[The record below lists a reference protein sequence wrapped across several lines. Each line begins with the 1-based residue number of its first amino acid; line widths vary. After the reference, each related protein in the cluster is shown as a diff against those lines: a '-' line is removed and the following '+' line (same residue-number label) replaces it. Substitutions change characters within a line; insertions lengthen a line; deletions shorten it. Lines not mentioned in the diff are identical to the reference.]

1 MDVII
6 EAVLVQNCVG
16 FSVGHKVATFLR
28 NYLLRQDG
36 TVTSFVRA
44 LKCLHE
50 AGRYHKVALLDLYL
64 EALDPELYK
73 SRLSNHDCDNAKDK
87 SLLSDNDKLFKL
99 QKAKGLTSCEVIPV
113 ASELGAA
120 HQRDSPRSIENS
132 LFTLPEAVIWSAYT
146 LASPVPIRWEYTG
159 CYIASVQRLGS
170 GKRSLLSLATT
181 MTTYPVSSKV
191 RCLIVLNRDIK
202 LADMVHFRYYTSLS
216 SKSNYLLIEADD
228 GMVLT
233 RLLTETPIVGRY
245 ADPWPP
251 LQNSLYMLDWNSEH
265 EIGANRS
272 VKAFFEAWCPTT
284 YTLLTSVG
292 ELSISL
298 WNVYKIGGLSIGG
311 LSYEEVVLEVK
322 ELTYVDEKNGR
333 FIPCS
338 CESLFIAFQHLQEGE
353 ASNLRVSISPI
364 VDTPQEHGEEV
375 PIVVK
380 DPILKPRVKPSLA
393 KQGDSN
399 SYVEIL
405 SSLSK
410 TPPAIEKPNNVQDFE
425 NPHQSKPQDSSETIV
440 GPDSRELPLSSKEAR
455 KKVKKLKDRRDVA
468 KQEDA
473 EIESKVSTAEEEF
486 SKCSDVSLA
495 TENVSNFVEKKNQVL
510 ETALQ
515 NLD

>member
-1 MDVII
+1 MIGCLQSSFAVSVMTMSSARTDLSCATMSSINDVP
-6 EAVLVQNCVG
+6 G
-16 FSVGHKVATFLR
+16 M
-28 NYLLRQDG
+28 
-36 TVTSFVRA
+36 
-44 LKCLHE
+44 
-50 AGRYHKVALLDLYL
+50 
-64 EALDPELYK
+64 
-73 SRLSNHDCDNAKDK
+73 
-87 SLLSDNDKLFKL
+87 
-99 QKAKGLTSCEVIPV
+99 
-113 ASELGAA
+113 GAA
-120 HQRDSPRSIENS
+120 RTDG
-132 LFTLPEAVIWSAYT
+132 F
-146 LASPVPIRWEYTG
+146 
-159 CYIASVQRLGS
+159 
-170 GKRSLLSLATT
+170 
-181 MTTYPVSSKV
+181 
-191 RCLIVLNRDIK
+191 IK
-202 LADMVHFRYYTSLS
+202 
-216 SKSNYLLIEADD
+216 
-228 GMVLT
+228 
-233 RLLTETPIVGRY
+233 Y

-272 VKAFFEAWCPTT
+272 VKCPTT
-284 YTLLTSVG
+284 YALLTSVG

-298 WNVYKIGGLSIGG
+298 WDVYKIGGLPIGG

-322 ELTYVDEKNGR
+322 ELTYVDEKNER

-353 ASNLRVSISPI
+353 ASNLRVPISPI

-380 DPILKPRVKPSLA
+380 DPILKPRVKPSLV
-393 KQGDSN
+393 KQDDSN

-425 NPHQSKPQDSSETIV
+425 DPRQSKPQDSSETIV

-486 SKCSDVSLA
+486 TKCSDVSLA

-515 NLD
+515 NLVNYKQYLD